1 MYFYL
6 FKEIISLF
14 LSQYELDF
22 SCLKLIN
29 IPNFVCFAYG
39 SAEAVRKDF
48 LNLVLGIIKGHKK
61 FTEQSCLRLL
71 SKKEMF

>member
-1 MYFYL
+1 ML
-6 FKEIISLF
+6 QNKMSNLRQF
-14 LSQYELDF
+14 LLSEADKF
-22 SCLKLIN
+22 LIN

-39 SAEAVRKDF
+39 SAKAVRKDF